1 MTGSAPR
8 LEVVSRSAAER
19 RHSSASMVFTS
30 VCINSE
36 IRIGLPPRGAHRV
49 LEEYKW
55 HTGHQALHRKACRA
69 ACGRA
74 RVSTA

>member
-1 MTGSAPR
+1 
-8 LEVVSRSAAER
+8 
-19 RHSSASMVFTS
+19 MVFTS

-36 IRIGLPPRGAHRV
+36 IRIGLPPCGAHRV

-55 HTGHQALHRKACRA
+55 HTGNQALHRKACRA

-74 RVSTA
+74 GVSTA